1 MKTMEAYAI
10 LAARNRR
17 TQEQVDNLSEE
28 TIGAAA
34 RDYIQQHPDVLE
46 DALGIHKDQD
56 GRIFQR
62 ARATD
67 G

>member
-28 TIGAAA
+28 TIGTAA

-46 DALGIHKDQD
+46 DALGIHKDRD

-62 ARATD
+62 ARTTD

>member
-1 MKTMEAYAI
+1 MEAYAI

>member
-1 MKTMEAYAI
+1 MKPVEVYA
-10 LAARNRR
+10 LLSSRLRK

-34 RDYIQQHPDVLE
+34 AAYIQEHPEVLE
-46 DALGIHKDQD
+46 EALGIHKDQD

-62 ARATD
+62 ARLAE